1 MENDVIENLPPYWI
15 WENGISSELC
25 DLLLKER
32 SSMEEEPAII
42 DKGTINESVRK
53 SDVCWA
59 PVNHWIEGV
68 MYNYGLYATKWANW
82 DFQLG
87 RPERIQLAVYDKS
100 NFYGWHEDWSPF
112 EIYPTIRKVSVVML
126 LSDPSEFEGGEFQFQ
141 ENESVKMKKGSVI
154 AFPSFLK
161 HQVTPV
167 TSGKRYSAVCWIN
180 GPRTF

>member
-1 MENDVIENLPPYWI
+1 
-15 WENGISSELC
+15 
-25 DLLLKER
+25 
-32 SSMEEEPAII
+32 
-42 DKGTINESVRK
+42 
-53 SDVCWA
+53 
-59 PVNHWIEGV
+59 
-68 MYNYGLYATKWANW
+68 
-82 DFQLG
+82 
-87 RPERIQLAVYDKS
+87 
-100 NFYGWHEDWSPF
+100 
-112 EIYPTIRKVSVVML
+112 ML